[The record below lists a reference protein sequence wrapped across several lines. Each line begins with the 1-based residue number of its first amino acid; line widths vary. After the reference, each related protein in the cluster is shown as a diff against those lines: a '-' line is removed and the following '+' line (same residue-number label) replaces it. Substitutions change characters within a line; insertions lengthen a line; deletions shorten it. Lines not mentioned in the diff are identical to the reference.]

1 MTGVAIAQRKLFVVL
16 EYGKRVDIFD
26 LDDIQE
32 PTNVPRAA
40 RPRMVLNSNVMRFF
54 GVTYFAPVDIKISRF
69 HKEVI
74 FLKTKSGMMALNINE
89 EFFPELLFT
98 VPTQNI
104 RYDFEINHNS
114 LLILT

>member
-1 MTGVAIAQRKLFVVL
+1 MYYFWPENFGFFGRKDYAGDAGNQVTGVAIAQRKLFVVL

-32 PTNVPRAA
+32 PTDVPRVA
-40 RPRMVLNSNVMRFF
+40 RPRMVLNSNVLRFF

-74 FLKTKSGMMALNINE
+74 FLKTKSGVMALNINE
-89 EFFPELLFT
+89 
-98 VPTQNI
+98 
-104 RYDFEINHNS
+104 
-114 LLILT
+114 